1 MVSPVIAI
9 HGGAGAIS
17 RADLSAVDR
26 ERYER
31 ALCNVLLAGE
41 AVLAVKGSAID
52 AVTEAVRLLE
62 ECPLFNAGYGA
73 VFTRD
78 ETHELD
84 ASIMD
89 GGTGNCGAVSSVHT
103 IRNPVKAA
111 RAVMESSPHV
121 FFSGAGAE
129 FFAQELGLE
138 CVDPNFFSTQA
149 RLDQLRQIQTSGG
162 ASIVLDHDAGRGY
175 PLDEGSKMGTVG
187 AVALD
192 MAGNLAAATSTG
204 GLTNKWPGRV
214 GDSPII
220 GAGCYANNATCAV
233 SATGH
238 GEAFI
243 RAVAAYDIS
252 ALMEYAQLSLVAA
265 CSRVVLEKLPRLG
278 GAGGVIAVDTAGRVA
293 MPFNTEGM
301 YRGFQRV
308 GESPC
313 VMIYREDQT
322 ARATR

>member
-1 MVSPVIAI
+1 MGSAVIAI

-17 RADLSAVDR
+17 RVDLSAGDR
-26 ERYER
+26 ERYQR
-31 ALCNVLLAGE
+31 ALREVLAAGE
-41 AVLAVKGSAID
+41 AVLADKGSAVD
-52 AVTEAVRLLE
+52 AVVEAVRLLE

-89 GGTGNCGAVSSVHT
+89 GDTGECGAVSNVHT
-103 IRNPVKAA
+103 IRNPVRAA
-111 RAVMESSPHV
+111 HAVMQNSPHV
-121 FFSGAGAE
+121 FFTGVAADLFAAE
-129 FFAQELGLE
+129 QGLE
-138 CVDPNFFSTQA
+138 CVATSFFSTPA
-149 RLDQLRQIQTSGG
+149 RRAQLRHIQANGG
-162 ASIVLDHDAGRGY
+162 DSILLDHDAARG
-175 PLDEGSKMGTVG
+175 PLDEANKMGTVG

-214 GDSPII
+214 GDSPMI

-243 RAVAAYDIS
+243 RAVVAHDIS
-252 ALMEYAQLSLVAA
+252 ALMEYGKLSLTAA
-265 CSRVVLEKLPRLG
+265 CDRVVLEKLPRLG
-278 GAGGVIAVDTAGRVA
+278 GAGGVIAVDSAGRVA

-301 YRGFQRV
+301 YRGVQRV
-308 GESPC
+308 GEPPR
-313 VMIYREDQT
+313 VMIYRED
-322 ARATR
+322 